1 MIYVF
6 HETILLI
13 FGKADS
19 QFDSRPSVCVVIYSH
34 AIYACHKETGFQA
47 YIEKQVLLC
56 YYKLNII
63 YRKKKKTDGC
73 GLKKECSNTI

>member
-1 MIYVF
+1 MYFMKRFCLYSERPTVNL
-6 HETILLI
+6 TVGL
-13 FGKADS
+13 
-19 QFDSRPSVCVVIYSH
+19 QFVVVIYSH

-63 YRKKKKTDGC
+63 Y
-73 GLKKECSNTI
+73 